1 MTVSR
6 MSLICWIVFAVMCAA
21 FLPLTLGLDSVHV
34 LPGTIRLAVSIALVG
49 VLWWGPF
56 AYAMYLGMAVTLNG
70 DRRLLRRGVRG
81 TAVVLGARATNTFVQ
96 KGGGPWQAS
105 RVYRY
110 RLRVTIP
117 GRSPYETDCAIC
129 AAGIREG
136 STVGVAASPSNH
148 RRVTIDVGQ
157 AGDPEPRDTAPR
169 DTGVTT
175 YTLPSGGMGITI
187 DTRSAREPADSLPN
201 AERIAE
207 LTQLGRL
214 HDQGVL
220 TDAEFA
226 SEKARILGE

>member
-6 MSLICWIVFAVMCAA
+6 MSLICWIVFAVMCAT
-21 FLPLTLGLDSVHV
+21 FLPLTLGLDSIHT
-34 LPGTIRLAVSIALVG
+34 LPDTFRLAVSIALV
-49 VLWWGPF
+49 VILWGGPF

-70 DRRLLRRGVRG
+70 DRRLLRRGVHG
-81 TAVVLGARATNTFVQ
+81 TAVVLGARATNTFVR
-96 KGGGPWQAS
+96 KGGSAWQAS
-105 RVYRY
+105 RVYKY
-110 RLRVTIP
+110 RLRVSIP

-136 STVGVAASPSNH
+136 STVGVAASRHNH

-157 AGDPEPRDTAPR
+157 AGDHAPR

-175 YTLPSGGMGITI
+175 YTLPPGGMGITI
-187 DTRSAREPADSLPN
+187 DTRPARKPGEAPTS

-207 LTQLGRL
+207 LTQLGHL

>member
-6 MSLICWIVFAVMCAA
+6 MSLLCWIVFTMMCAA
-21 FLPLTLGLDSVHV
+21 FLPLTLGLDSIHV
-34 LPGTIRLAVSIALVG
+34 LPGTFRLAASIALVG

-70 DRRLLRRGVRG
+70 DRRLLRRGLRG

-96 KGGGPWQAS
+96 KGGPAWQAS

-110 RLRVTIP
+110 RLRVSVP
-117 GRSPYETDCAIC
+117 GRSTYETDCAIC

-136 STVGVAASPSNH
+136 STVGVAVSRHNH

-157 AGDPEPRDTAPR
+157 AGDHAPH

-175 YTLPSGGMGITI
+175 YTLPAGGMGITI
-187 DTRSAREPADSLPN
+187 DTRPAREEPPTN
-201 AERIAE
+201 AERIDE

-220 TDAEFA
+220 TDDEFA
-226 SEKARILGE
+226 EEKARILGQ

>member
-6 MSLICWIVFAVMCAA
+6 MSLICWIVFAMMCAA
-21 FLPLTLGLDSVHV
+21 FLPLTLGLDSIHV
-34 LPGTIRLAVSIALVG
+34 LPDTFRLAASIALVG

-105 RVYRY
+105 RVYKY
-110 RLRVTIP
+110 RLRVSIP

-136 STVGVAASPSNH
+136 STVGVAVSRHNH

-157 AGDPEPRDTAPR
+157 GGGHAPR

-175 YTLPSGGMGITI
+175 YTLPAGGMGITI
-187 DTRSAREPADSLPN
+187 DTRPARESGEPPTN

-214 HDQGVL
+214 HDQEVL

-226 SEKARILGE
+226 AEKARILGE

>member
-1 MTVSR
+1 
-6 MSLICWIVFAVMCAA
+6 MCAA
-21 FLPLTLGLDSVHV
+21 FLPLTLALDSIRV
-34 LPGTIRLAVSIALVG
+34 LPDTFRLAGAITLVG
-49 VLWWGPF
+49 ALWWGPF

-105 RVYRY
+105 RVYKY
-110 RLRVTIP
+110 RLRVSIP

-136 STVGVAASPSNH
+136 STVGVAVSRHNH

-157 AGDPEPRDTAPR
+157 AGDHAP
-169 DTGVTT
+169 GAAT
-175 YTLPSGGMGITI
+175 YTLPAGGTIVTI
-187 DTRSAREPADSLPN
+187 DARPAHESGEPATD

-226 SEKARILGE
+226 SEKARVLGQ